1 MTPASA
7 PGTFPLMIERK
18 SLTRAQAESAMQKGE
33 FGADVVAAGA
43 NVAVLLSQDWC
54 AQYAA
59 LNRAIDELAARPD
72 PAHPSVIVFELLYN
86 RVDYFEAF
94 MRFKETRWRNYEV
107 PYVRYY
113 RGGRLVGESNYVGA
127 EGFLGFFQP

>member
-1 MTPASA
+1 
-7 PGTFPLMIERK
+7 MIKRR
-18 SLTRAQAESAMQKGE
+18 SLTREQAEHAMGEGE
-33 FGADVVAAGA
+33 FGPDVASAGP

-54 AQYAA
+54 SQYIA
-59 LNRAIDELAARPD
+59 LNKSIDELAAGSD
-72 PAHPSVIVFELLYN
+72 PAHPDVIVFELLYN

-113 RGGRLVGESNYVGA
+113 RGGRLVGESNYVGP
-127 EGFLGFFQP
+127 EGFLRFFRGAPA

>member
-1 MTPASA
+1 
-7 PGTFPLMIERK
+7 MIERK
-18 SLTRAQAESAMQKGE
+18 SLTRAQAEQAMQNGE
-33 FGADVVAAGA
+33 FGPDVVAAGP

-54 AQYAA
+54 SQYAA
-59 LNRAIDELAARPD
+59 LNRAINDLAAKPD
-72 PAHPSVIVFELLYN
+72 PGHPAVIVFELLYN

-113 RGGRLVGESNYVGA
+113 RDGKLVGESNYVGP
-127 EGFLGFFQP
+127 ERFLDYFRS